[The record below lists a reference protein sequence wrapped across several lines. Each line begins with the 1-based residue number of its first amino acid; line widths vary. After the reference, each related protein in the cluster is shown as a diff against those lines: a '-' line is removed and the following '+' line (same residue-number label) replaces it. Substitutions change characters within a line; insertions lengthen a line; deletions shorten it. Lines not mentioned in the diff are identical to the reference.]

1 MAGSDGWITVPDAG
15 GVAYDTD
22 MSLPG
27 STAEA
32 RFRAAQDSLPAHA
45 RVARAASM
53 FCWARGVIRRDILS
67 RRPDLSDDQ
76 LKWETALR
84 LYGADP
90 TSRKLIQ
97 RMLDHVSG

>member
-1 MAGSDGWITVPDAG
+1 MITDQPDI
-15 GVAYDTD
+15 D
-22 MSLPG
+22 
-27 STAEA
+27 A
-32 RFRAAQDSLPAHA
+32 RFRAVQDAMPVHV

-53 FCWARGVIRRDILS
+53 FIWARSVISREILS
-67 RRPDLSDDQ
+67 RGGNLSAER
-76 LKWETALR
+76 LKWETAMR